1 MREGLLRKWN
11 AFLTPHFAR
20 RTGTFDSDI
29 TCVATMAA
37 LPFSESIA
45 ATVRALDTVQAEIEH
60 LTQQIQEV
68 ERTNPTDYVR
78 LDGWMLLQQRLKG
91 LEDDRRTCTRFAALL
106 TFLRLRAAFFSLFA
120 VYLSCV
126 LIAVVRLAFCAV
138 IASEAKSATPSAG
151 ACASAMCVATC
162 RARGPLLPVSR
173 DCLILFERCAN

>member
-78 LDGWMLLQQRLKG
+78 LDGWLLLQQRLKG

-106 TFLRLRAAFFSLFA
+106 TFAFARRFLQFVRRVSVMCFDRCGSPCLLCSDCVGSKVCHTFRRCVRFCYVCRYVSCAWALAAG
-120 VYLSCV
+120 
-126 LIAVVRLAFCAV
+126 IA
-138 IASEAKSATPSAG
+138 
-151 ACASAMCVATC
+151 
-162 RARGPLLPVSR
+162 
-173 DCLILFERCAN
+173 